1 MLNPAV
7 AQTVIDRGLSLGA
20 DFVDIFVE
28 NQKITE
34 VELLSS
40 EIEKLNTGIDF
51 GIGLR
56 MVVGTNVLYGY
67 TNHTEEAELL
77 RVINLLGAR
86 IKDVDP
92 RSTQPLRVKAT
103 ADRHPVQ
110 LSLTKGTHMEAKV
123 AYLRTMDAAARA
135 ENEKIAQFVG
145 RILQREQ
152 AVEIFNSDGLHTQDI
167 RHYSRI
173 AATAVAE
180 DGGQQSSGYEAPG
193 ALRGW
198 EFSAEVDPKL
208 IAQRAA
214 RQAMVK
220 LYAAD
225 CPSGEMPV
233 VIGNGFGGVI
243 FHEACGHLLET
254 TSVAKKASVFHDKLG
269 EMIANPAVS
278 AVDDGLLPNA
288 WGSINIDDEG
298 MPTQRT
304 QLIKDGRLTSFM
316 VDRVGA
322 MQTGYAATG
331 SGRRQS
337 YKYPPA
343 SRMRNTFIE
352 AGNDDLDSMIGSID
366 RGIYAQKM
374 GGGSVQPGTGE
385 FNFSVQE
392 GYLIEKGRIAGPLKS
407 ATLISTGPK
416 VLQEISM
423 VGRDLELAAGMCGS
437 VSGSVPTTVGQP
449 ALKVDRIVVGGQA

>member
-1 MLNPAV
+1 MLLALITLGEIHAKSIRRAIGHRPRLV
-7 AQTVIDRGLSLGA
+7 PWRRLRGSLCREPK
-20 DFVDIFVE
+20 V
-28 NQKITE
+28 TE

-56 MVVGTNVLYGY
+56 MIVGTNVLYGY
-67 TNHTEEAELL
+67 TNRSDETELIRL
-77 RVINLLGAR
+77 INLLGAR
-86 IKDVDP
+86 IGDNDP
-92 RSTQPLRVKAT
+92 RASKPLTLRPVP
-103 ADRHPVQ
+103 DRHPTQ
-110 LSLTKGTHMEAKV
+110 LSLSEGSHMEAKV
-123 AYLRTMDAAARA
+123 AYLKAMDHAARA
-135 ENEKIAQFVG
+135 EHEKIAQFVG

-152 AVEIFNSDGLHTQDI
+152 RVEIFNSEGLHTSDV

-198 EFSAEVDPKL
+198 EFNVERDPREL
-208 IAQRAA
+208 AQRAA
-214 RQAMVK
+214 KQAMTK

-254 TSVAKKASVFHDKLG
+254 TSVAKRASVFHDKLG
-269 EMIANPAVS
+269 EMIASSVVS
-278 AVDDGLLPNA
+278 AVDDGLMPNE

-304 QLIKDGRLTSFM
+304 QLIKEGRLTSFM

-337 YKYPPA
+337 YKFAPA

-352 AGNDDLDSMIGSID
+352 AGEDDLDSMIASVD
-366 RGIYAQKM
+366 RGIYAKKM
-374 GGGSVQPGTGE
+374 GGGSVQPGRASLTSL
-385 FNFSVQE
+385 FRRA
-392 GYLIEKGRIAGPLKS
+392 I
-407 ATLISTGPK
+407 
-416 VLQEISM
+416 
-423 VGRDLELAAGMCGS
+423 
-437 VSGSVPTTVGQP
+437 
-449 ALKVDRIVVGGQA
+449 

>member
-1 MLNPAV
+1 MLKPSI
-7 AQTVIDRGLSLGA
+7 AQAVIDRGLLLGA

-28 NQKITE
+28 NQKVTE

-40 EIEKLNTGIDF
+40 KIEKLNTGIDF

-67 TNHTEEAELL
+67 TNHTSQSELM
-77 RVINLLGAR
+77 RVIELLGAQ
-86 IKDVDP
+86 VGEADP
-92 RSTQPLRVKAT
+92 RNLTPLVFRQT
-103 ADRHPVQ
+103 DERHPVN
-110 LSLTKGTHMEAKV
+110 LSLTDGTHMESKV
-123 AYLRTMDAAARA
+123 EYLRTMDQAARS
-135 ENEKIAQFVG
+135 ESEKIAQFIG

-152 AVEIFNSDGLHTQDI
+152 HVEIFNSEGLHTRDV

-180 DGGQQSSGYEAPG
+180 DGGSQSSGYEAPG
-193 ALRGW
+193 ALTGW
-198 EFSAEVDPKL
+198 EFHGTHDAVQL
-208 IAQRAA
+208 AQNAA
-214 RQAMVK
+214 KQAMVK

-233 VIGNGFGGVI
+233 VIGSGFGGVI

-254 TSVAKKASVFHDKLG
+254 TSVEKKASVFHDKMG
-269 EMIANPAVS
+269 EMIASSVVS
-278 AVDDGLLPNA
+278 AVDDGLMPNT

-298 MPTQRT
+298 LPTQRT
-304 QLIKDGRLTSFM
+304 QLIKDGKLTSFM
-316 VDRVGA
+316 VDRVGS
-322 MQTGYAATG
+322 MKTGYAPTG

-337 YKYPPA
+337 YKFAPA

-352 AGNDDLDSMIGSID
+352 AGSDSLDSMIASVD
-366 RGIYAQKM
+366 RGIFAKKM

-392 GYLIEKGRIAGPLKS
+392 GYLIENGKIAGPLKS

-416 VLQEISM
+416 VLKEISM
-423 VGRDLELAAGMCGS
+423 VGTDLELAAGMCGS
-437 VSGSVPTTVGQP
+437 VSGAVPTSVGQP
-449 ALKVDRIVVGGQA
+449 ALKVDRIVVGGQS